1 MKLKYL
7 FYAHAVFA
15 FFSGLSFIFAPAM
28 TWNNWQ
34 VANPD
39 SLMNLAGQNT
49 GTMIIFVGLVA
60 LFAARVSEDNP
71 LRNHIR
77 LSMFIL
83 AVIGT
88 ILHAYALFSGG
99 ANFGSSYIF
108 NLVLSLAYGYFQFI
122 KPNA

>member
-60 LFAARVSEDNP
+60 CLRLVQVKIIRFAIISV
-71 LRNHIR
+71 
-77 LSMFIL
+77 
-83 AVIGT
+83 
-88 ILHAYALFSGG
+88 
-99 ANFGSSYIF
+99 
-108 NLVLSLAYGYFQFI
+108 
-122 KPNA
+122 